1 VRLPLQDA
9 RTVLDAGT
17 GIGVVLVIDVSGSM
31 EGAPLDTAKE
41 VSREFIRQ
49 LGPVDTVAVQA
60 FNEEVPTVQGFTAE
74 EDVSDAAIQSL
85 VSGGDTAL
93 YGAVAKASA
102 LAQQSDQARRAILL
116 LSDGRDTAS
125 LGPVTRETSIE
136 TAKASGV
143 PFFVVGLGNAVDEP
157 YLSLLAQTTGAR
169 FYRAPTPEDL
179 RLLFDAISALL
190 RTQYVLTIDGGAIP
204 ADQPSLTVT
213 VEHEGRLGR
222 AERALPDDFFR
233 PRLSL
238 SGLPGEEIAEPVDL
252 QAQITAPRGVAAVEY
267 LIDGRTMHTTSEAP
281 YQLPLDPI
289 DLAPG
294 EHELTAVATDAQVAE
309 MARRIDEGLRRGAV
323 AVGFG
328 TAYTPAASPWEVLE
342 MFRVAGRHRAPAHIH
357 VRRGVEGVQEAL
369 ANAVATG
376 TPLHI
381 VHVNSSGGN
390 NVGRMLALVG
400 DAQSRGIDITT
411 EAYPYNRGSTR
422 IESALYDNWERMS
435 DAEIAEI
442 TWVNTG
448 EQLTR
453 ESFAR
458 YRKQG
463 GSVIQRPS
471 RMENVQ
477 TAINSP
483 LTMIAS
489 DGSQLR
495 EGRGHP
501 RATGT
506 FSQVLGRYVR
516 EAKTLSLMDA
526 LRKMTV
532 MPARRLEERIPAMR
546 NKGRIKVG
554 ADADVVVF
562 DAERVIDRS
571 TYQRPSLAPE
581 GITHVLVGGTAVV
594 SNGRVANVAP
604 PGRPIRAAIKE

>member
-1 VRLPLQDA
+1 MRRALGLVLLLCCGWVTLAAVQPFDSHESTFGGVMLAQGVPEFDLVIINGRVIDPESG
-9 RTVLDAGT
+9 LDAARSVGIRGGT
-17 GIGVVLVIDVSGSM
+17 IAAIEAGPLRGKTVIDAAGHVVAPGFVDLHRHGQNDENYRYAALDGVTSVFELEVGTPDVAGWYKERAPGRLVNYGVAIGHIGVRMAVL
-31 EGAPLDTAKE
+31 
-41 VSREFIRQ
+41 
-49 LGPVDTVAVQA
+49 
-60 FNEEVPTVQGFTAE
+60 
-74 EDVSDAAIQSL
+74 
-85 VSGGDTAL
+85 GDTGDFL
-93 YGAVAKASA
+93 PSGPGAS
-102 LAQQSDQARRAILL
+102 
-116 LSDGRDTAS
+116 
-125 LGPVTRETSIE
+125 
-136 TAKASGV
+136 
-143 PFFVVGLGNAVDEP
+143 
-157 YLSLLAQTTGAR
+157 
-169 FYRAPTPEDL
+169 
-179 RLLFDAISALL
+179 
-190 RTQYVLTIDGGAIP
+190 
-204 ADQPSLTVT
+204 
-213 VEHEGRLGR
+213 
-222 AERALPDDFFR
+222 
-233 PRLSL
+233 
-238 SGLPGEEIAEPVDL
+238 
-252 QAQITAPRGVAAVEY
+252 
-267 LIDGRTMHTTSEAP
+267 
-281 YQLPLDPI
+281 
-289 DLAPG
+289 
-294 EHELTAVATDAQVAE
+294 AVATDAQVAE
-309 MARRIDEGLRRGAV
+309 MARRIDEGLRQGAV

-381 VHVNSSGGN
+381 VHVNSSAGN
-390 NVGRMLALVG
+390 DVGRMLALIG

-422 IESALYDNWERMS
+422 IESALYDNWERMT

-448 EQLTR
+448 ENLTR
-453 ESFAR
+453 DSFAR

-516 EAKTLSLMDA
+516 EAKTLSLIDA

-532 MPARRLEERIPAMR
+532 MPARRLEARIPAMR
-546 NKGRIKVG
+546 NKGRLKVG

-562 DAERVIDRS
+562 DADRIIDRS
-571 TYQRPSLAPE
+571 TYQRASLAPE
-581 GITHVLVGGTAVV
+581 GIAHVLVNGTAVV
-594 SNGRVANVAP
+594 SNGKLANVAP
-604 PGRPIRAAIKE
+604 PGRPIRAAVQ

>member
-1 VRLPLQDA
+1 MKRTLAIAVLITCAWTVLAAVQDFDLVIVNGRVMDPESGLDAVRSIGVHGGTIAAIEPGPL
-9 RTVLDAGT
+9 RGKTVLDAGGHVVAPGFVDLHRHGQNDENYRYAAMDGVT
-17 GIGVVLVIDVSGSM
+17 SVFELEVGTADVDAWYREREPGRLVNYGVAIGHIGVRMAVL
-31 EGAPLDTAKE
+31 
-41 VSREFIRQ
+41 
-49 LGPVDTVAVQA
+49 
-60 FNEEVPTVQGFTAE
+60 
-74 EDVSDAAIQSL
+74 
-85 VSGGDTAL
+85 GDTGDFLPSGPGA
-93 YGAVAKASA
+93 GAVAS
-102 LAQQSDQARRAILL
+102 
-116 LSDGRDTAS
+116 
-125 LGPVTRETSIE
+125 
-136 TAKASGV
+136 
-143 PFFVVGLGNAVDEP
+143 
-157 YLSLLAQTTGAR
+157 
-169 FYRAPTPEDL
+169 
-179 RLLFDAISALL
+179 
-190 RTQYVLTIDGGAIP
+190 
-204 ADQPSLTVT
+204 
-213 VEHEGRLGR
+213 
-222 AERALPDDFFR
+222 
-233 PRLSL
+233 
-238 SGLPGEEIAEPVDL
+238 
-252 QAQITAPRGVAAVEY
+252 
-267 LIDGRTMHTTSEAP
+267 
-281 YQLPLDPI
+281 
-289 DLAPG
+289 
-294 EHELTAVATDAQVAE
+294 DAQVAE
-309 MARRIDEGLRRGAV
+309 MASRIDDGLRRGAV
-323 AVGFG
+323 GVGFG

-342 MFRVAGRHRAPAHIH
+342 MFRVAGRHRAPAFIH

-381 VHVNSSGGN
+381 VHVNSTGGN
-390 NVGRMLALVG
+390 NVGRMLALIG

-422 IESALYDNWERMS
+422 IESALYDNWEQMT

-526 LRKMTV
+526 LRKMTI
-532 MPARRLEERIPAMR
+532 MPARRLEARIPAMR
-546 NKGRIKVG
+546 NKGRITVG
-554 ADADVVVF
+554 ADADLVVF
-562 DAERVIDRS
+562 DPSRVIDRS

-581 GITHVLVGGTAVV
+581 GITYVLVAGTPVV
-594 SNGRVANVAP
+594 SDGRLANVAP
-604 PGRPIRAAIKE
+604 PGRAIRAAIQ